1 MLCDSH
7 DMKFPEYANKYR
19 HKGDCWLP
27 EVGTR
32 REEGLTV
39 NFHAVSFRDD
49 ENILELSS
57 GHECI
62 GL

>member
-1 MLCDSH
+1 
-7 DMKFPEYANKYR
+7 MKFPEYANKYR